1 MRCVLFV
8 LFFVVVLNLSVY
20 VYINSLSLC
29 IYSFITK
36 CQWNV
41 LTGPLMP
48 VQFNDVKK
56 IHTNSFMGKGNNRER
71 PAG

>member
-1 MRCVLFV
+1 MCAF
-8 LFFVVVLNLSVY
+8 LFFCCCSKSLSVQFY
-20 VYINSLSLC
+20 IYINS
-29 IYSFITK
+29 FISK

-41 LTGPLMP
+41 LTGPLVP

-56 IHTNSFMGKGNNRER
+56 IYANGFMGNGNNRER